1 MEPEIKKTIN
11 KRKEKP
17 QAAAL
22 VVAEPELLAQL
33 FFDDLTSSWRYSITC
48 GSLRLIPPARLRSKT

>member
-1 MEPEIKKTIN
+1 VEPEIKKTIN

-22 VVAEPELLAQL
+22 VVAEPELLA
-33 FFDDLTSSWRYSITC
+33 
-48 GSLRLIPPARLRSKT
+48 